1 MSAIDM
7 KAVTRGEHMDEPSWK
22 AHAIREDEST
32 VRIKK
37 HGSMKVDAMMVAD
50 QNLWNDLA
58 DDRSPQQVVNTA
70 SMPGIVGEAW
80 AMADWHYGYGFPIGG
95 VVATNIEAGEQ
106 GGAISP
112 GGVGFDINC
121 GVRLLSID
129 LEVPKGEERKEWA
142 RRIFNAIPAGAS
154 SKGGV
159 NINETQLSS
168 ILAGGASAAVDL
180 GLAEDR
186 DLHSIESYGLLET
199 DEYAVSER
207 AMQRGLRALGTLGS
221 GNHFLELQIVDKVV
235 DQKAASAFGLV
246 EGGLT
251 AMIHTGSRGLGHQVC
266 SEHVDRIEQQYR
278 KDGGEWVADHWGY
291 SLPDRQLAAAP
302 IHSKEGAAYLDAMHA
317 AGNYAFANRSAL
329 TQRLRKTLRKITGR
343 EADVEVVY
351 DVSHNIA
358 KIEDHVV
365 HGKSCKCCVHR
376 KGATRALGG
385 DHSEL
390 MSKFGNI
397 GQPVL
402 VPGDMGTS
410 SWVLA
415 GPQRGSNRAFA
426 SSCHGAGRRMS
437 RKAARESI
445 DSADLL
451 SSLSAK
457 GIEVRARTPS
467 IIAEE
472 APAAY
477 KNVDDVIMLT
487 NNANLARP
495 VAKLSPLAVIK
506 G

>member
-1 MSAIDM
+1 
-7 KAVTRGEHMDEPSWK
+7 MDEPSWK

-70 SMPGIVGEAW
+70 SMPGIGGEAW

-95 VVATNIEAGEQ
+95 VVATDIEAGEQ

-199 DEYAVSER
+199 EEYAVSER

-235 DQKAASAFGLV
+235 DEKAASAFGLV

-251 AMIHTGSRGLGHQVC
+251 LSLIH
-266 SEHVDRIEQQYR
+266 I
-278 KDGGEWVADHWGY
+278 
-291 SLPDRQLAAAP
+291 
-302 IHSKEGAAYLDAMHA
+302 
-317 AGNYAFANRSAL
+317 
-329 TQRLRKTLRKITGR
+329 
-343 EADVEVVY
+343 
-351 DVSHNIA
+351 
-358 KIEDHVV
+358 
-365 HGKSCKCCVHR
+365 
-376 KGATRALGG
+376 
-385 DHSEL
+385 
-390 MSKFGNI
+390 
-397 GQPVL
+397 
-402 VPGDMGTS
+402 
-410 SWVLA
+410 
-415 GPQRGSNRAFA
+415 
-426 SSCHGAGRRMS
+426 
-437 RKAARESI
+437 
-445 DSADLL
+445 
-451 SSLSAK
+451 
-457 GIEVRARTPS
+457 
-467 IIAEE
+467 
-472 APAAY
+472 
-477 KNVDDVIMLT
+477 
-487 NNANLARP
+487 
-495 VAKLSPLAVIK
+495 
-506 G
+506 

>member
-1 MSAIDM
+1 M
-7 KAVTRGEHMDEPSWK
+7 KAVRYPQHMEEPSWK
-22 AHAIREDEST
+22 ANAIREDDST

-37 HGSMKVDAMMVAD
+37 HGAMKVDAMMIAD
-50 QNLWNDLA
+50 DRLWDDLS

-95 VVATNIEAGEQ
+95 VVATDTEAGEQ

-129 LEVPKGEERKEWA
+129 LQAPKGDERKEWA
-142 RRIFNAIPAGAS
+142 RRLFNSIPAGAS

-159 NINETQLSS
+159 NISETELKS
-168 ILAGGASAAVDL
+168 ILASGASAAVDL
-180 GLAEDR
+180 GLGEDR
-186 DLHSIESYGLLET
+186 DLLAIESHGHLET
-199 DEYAVSER
+199 EEYAVSDR
-207 AMQRGLRALGTLGS
+207 SIQRGLRALGTLGS
-221 GNHFLELQIVDKVV
+221 GNHFLELQVVDKIVDEE
-235 DQKAASAFGLV
+235 AAEAFGLV

-266 SEHVDRIEQQYR
+266 SEHVDQIEQQYR
-278 KDGGEWVADHWGY
+278 RDDGKWVADHWGY

-343 EADVEVVY
+343 NSDVEVVY

-358 KIEDHVV
+358 KIEEHVV
-365 HGKSCKCCVHR
+365 HGKTCKCCVHR

-385 DHSEL
+385 DHAEL
-390 MSKFGNI
+390 HSRFGSI

-402 VPGDMGTS
+402 VPGDMGTA

-415 GPQRGSNRAFA
+415 GPKNGSNRAFA
-426 SSCHGAGRRMS
+426 SSCHGAGRRLS
-437 RKAARESI
+437 RKAARDTI
-445 DSADLL
+445 DSKELI

-457 GIEVRARTPS
+457 GIEVRARTSS
-467 IIAEE
+467 ILAEE
-472 APAAY
+472 APSAY
-477 KNVDDVIMLT
+477 KDVDEVIHLT

-495 VAKLSPLAVIK
+495 VARLTPLAVIK

>member
-1 MSAIDM
+1 M
-7 KAVTRGEHMDEPSWK
+7 KASTRQEGMDEPSWK
-22 AHAIREDEST
+22 AHATREDEST
-32 VRIKK
+32 VRIKR
-37 HGSMKVDAMMVAD
+37 HGSMEVDAMMVAD
-50 QNLWNDLA
+50 ESLWNDLV

-95 VVATNIEAGEQ
+95 VVATDTEAGEL

-129 LEVPKGEERKEWA
+129 IEPPKGDERKEWA
-142 RRIFNAIPAGAS
+142 RRIFNATPAGAS

-159 NINETQLSS
+159 NITETQLSA
-168 ILAGGASAAVDL
+168 ILSGGAQAAVEL
-180 GLAEDR
+180 GLGEDR
-186 DLHSIESYGLLET
+186 DLNSIESHGLLPT

-207 AMQRGLRALGTLGS
+207 AKQRGLRALGTLGS
-221 GNHFLELQIVDKVV
+221 GNHFLELQIVETVV
-235 DQKAASAFGLV
+235 DEKAADTFGLV

-266 SEHVDRIEQQYR
+266 SEHVDQIEQQYR
-278 KDGGEWVADHWGY
+278 KQEGNWVSEKWDY
-291 SLPDRQLAAAP
+291 TLPDRQLAAAP

-329 TQRLRKTLRKITGR
+329 TQRLRNTLRKITGGR
-343 EADVEVVY
+343 EVDVEVVY

-358 KIEDHVV
+358 KIEDHVI

-385 DHSEL
+385 NHSEL
-390 MSKFGNI
+390 IQQYGSI

-402 VPGDMGTS
+402 VPGDMGTA

-415 GPQRGSNRAFA
+415 GPKKGSNRAFS
-426 SSCHGAGRRMS
+426 SSCHGAGRRLS
-437 RKAARESI
+437 RKAARDSI
-445 DSADLL
+445 DSENLI
-451 SSLSAK
+451 SSLASR

-467 IIAEE
+467 IVAEE
-472 APAAY
+472 APDAY
-477 KNVDDVIMLT
+477 KDVDEVIRLT
-487 NNANLARP
+487 DNAGLARP
-495 VAKLSPLAVIK
+495 VARLTPLAVIK